1 MEKNYRIC
9 FLGYR
14 NLSVMARSAIG
25 SLALPDTEIR
35 LEDCNVET
43 LQKTVDKALLDGFEI
58 FIAGSANAAEFRRHY
73 HAHLVEIH
81 LRPIDYLLA
90 VKKALMLGHKP
101 VLALYR
107 YGRTVDLPL
116 LESLSGVSLLSFQY
130 EDSAELHER
139 IRNTAGDVIIGAGH
153 ANELAES
160 LGKKSVLLYPGE
172 ESVKSAIRR
181 ARNLAA
187 ELVQEIQKN
196 RTVQT
201 IINDAPIGLI
211 VSDVDGNI
219 TLFNRA
225 ARNYAQ
231 LGGSHFQLKGRQ
243 LSEILPAL
251 DPMEFLH
258 SGEPETDERR
268 LINGAMMRCV
278 FVRIQD
284 RGRIVGVLTTLYPDN
299 SRRKKEDK
307 PVPEQFLVRSSW
319 NDVIGDSPTVK
330 ALIQGAKSFASS
342 AYPLLVTGEPGT
354 GKTFYAILIHASS
367 KRKKDPCIPVNTA
380 AIPNGKA
387 AEILFGTE
395 GPQGIRP
402 GLFETAGNGTILL
415 QNLNLASK
423 IVQSCLFQAVSDSSF
438 LRVGGIT
445 PVELSARIITIL
457 DTAPKETERIQ
468 NSPAESIFPPLFQ
481 LLSVL
486 SLRIPSLR
494 ERREDVPALFDFQA
508 AQEIASEGKKQRL
521 KASSEVLRYYSWP
534 GNLFELSSVCKRYA
548 FLLSQADGATAN
560 TRHLLLLQAIG
571 EEKLYEEILNR
582 HPALRNAAKSP
593 AEEVLAGLEDMKR
606 ILKYNNETIAEKL
619 SLSRTT
625 LWRITKGAAGES

>member
-1 MEKNYRIC
+1 MDKKYSIF

-14 NLSVMARSAIG
+14 NLSVMARSAIE
-25 SLALPDTEIR
+25 SLSLPDTEIH

-43 LQKTVDKALLDGFEI
+43 LRKTVDQALRDGFEI

-81 LRPIDYLLA
+81 LRPIDYLVA
-90 VKKALMLGHKP
+90 VKKALELGQKP

-107 YGRTVDLPL
+107 YGRPVDLAL
-116 LESLSGVSLLSFQY
+116 LNSLSGISLLSFQY
-130 EDSAELHER
+130 EDSAELQEG
-139 IRNTAGDVIIGAGH
+139 ILNTAGDVIIGAGH

-172 ESVKSAIRR
+172 DSIKSAIRR
-181 ARNLAA
+181 ARNLAV
-187 ELVQEIQKN
+187 ELEQEIQKS
-196 RTVQT
+196 RTIQT
-201 IINDAPIGLI
+201 IVNDAPIGLI

-231 LGGSHFQLKGRQ
+231 LNGPRLQLKGRQ

-251 DPMEFLH
+251 DPKEFLR

-284 RGRIVGVLTTLYPDN
+284 RGRVVGVLTTLYPDN

-330 ALIQGAKSFASS
+330 ALIQEAKSFASS

-354 GKTFYAILIHASS
+354 GKTFYARLIHASS

-380 AIPNGKA
+380 AIPDSRA

-395 GPQGIRP
+395 GPDGVRP
-402 GLFETAGNGTILL
+402 GLFETAGSGTILL
-415 QNLNLASK
+415 QNLDLASK
-423 IVQSCLFQAVSDSSF
+423 IVQSCLFQAVSDNSY
-438 LRVGGIT
+438 LRVGGVT
-445 PVELSARIITIL
+445 PIELTARIITIL
-457 DTAPKETERIQ
+457 DTAPEE
-468 NSPAESIFPPLFQ
+468 PARLTASTAEGIFPPLFQ
-481 LLSVL
+481 TLSVL

-494 ERREDVPALFDFQA
+494 ERRADVPALFDFQA
-508 AQEIASEGKKQRL
+508 AQETASDGKKQRL

-534 GNLFELSSVCKRYA
+534 GNLIELSSVCRRYA
-548 FLLSQADGATAN
+548 FLLSQADSATAN

-571 EEKLYEEILNR
+571 EDKLYEEILNR

-606 ILKYNNETIAEKL
+606 ILKYNNETIAERL

-625 LWRITKGAAGES
+625 LWRITRDSVGKA